1 MKFTLKRSEVLNEI
15 NIVKNIINKKSMKP
29 ILQNMLVDVSDD
41 GLRIEGSDLEVGI
54 RYKLPVYNLEED
66 GKTTIPADKLTS
78 ILSESPEEEVAFVI
92 EEGNAYISS
101 GSTNFTVSV
110 MDADNY
116 PKFPQIEKEESFE
129 IDFDKLNQ
137 MISKTIIGTA
147 KDSARYVFRGILFEK
162 KGDILN
168 LVATDSHILAKAT
181 SKIENN
187 TDGEIRVVVP
197 RKILEELMKINY
209 SGNVKISYSKQNIKF
224 ELDDVELVSR
234 LIDAKYPKYEKVI
247 PTINDKTA
255 VIKKENLLDTFR
267 RISAFIKSDTGRVS
281 FFFSKNQLKMIAK
294 LEELGK
300 AEDKFKINYDENE
313 IRLDL
318 NYKYLKDILK
328 TVSKDSIKLDI
339 YDEESAIVAKT
350 EQEDNY
356 FWVIMPLA
364 ILE

>member
-1 MKFTLKRSEVLNEI
+1 
-15 NIVKNIINKKSMKP
+15 
-29 ILQNMLVDVSDD
+29 
-41 GLRIEGSDLEVGI
+41 
-54 RYKLPVYNLEED
+54 
-66 GKTTIPADKLTS
+66 
-78 ILSESPEEEVAFVI
+78 
-92 EEGNAYISS
+92 
-101 GSTNFTVSV
+101 
-110 MDADNY
+110 
-116 PKFPQIEKEESFE
+116 
-129 IDFDKLNQ
+129 

-255 VIKKENLLDTFR
+255 VIKKENLLDTF
-267 RISAFIKSDTGRVS
+267 
-281 FFFSKNQLKMIAK
+281 
-294 LEELGK
+294 
-300 AEDKFKINYDENE
+300 
-313 IRLDL
+313 
-318 NYKYLKDILK
+318 
-328 TVSKDSIKLDI
+328 
-339 YDEESAIVAKT
+339 
-350 EQEDNY
+350 
-356 FWVIMPLA
+356 
-364 ILE
+364 